1 MNERIAIKF
10 LRNNTSLKLAR
21 EVPGRGIE
29 LVEPDPIPRT
39 VYVGIRGANN
49 IREYRMRRVRQVKGC
64 APGEFRL
71 RVAVEDGVLLLR
83 GADEDSLPEGRYEL
97 RVRLEEATP
106 PRRGEPSISSTMA
119 LPKLASTSLSTIAW

>member
-10 LRNNTSLKLAR
+10 LRNNTWLKRAR

-49 IREYRMRRVRQVKGC
+49 ITE
-64 APGEFRL
+64 
-71 RVAVEDGVLLLR
+71 
-83 GADEDSLPEGRYEL
+83 
-97 RVRLEEATP
+97 
-106 PRRGEPSISSTMA
+106 
-119 LPKLASTSLSTIAW
+119 